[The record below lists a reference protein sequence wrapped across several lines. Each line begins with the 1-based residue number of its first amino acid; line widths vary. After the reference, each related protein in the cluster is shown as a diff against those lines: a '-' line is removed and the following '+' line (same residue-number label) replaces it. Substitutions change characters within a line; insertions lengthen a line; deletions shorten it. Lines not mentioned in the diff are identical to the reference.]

1 MMRKRLLNKSKFR
14 VEGLPT
20 IFKDKKDAVQLWNE
34 RRNQLSCKTCA
45 DSTTIAATIDS
56 SGDI

>member
-20 IFKDKKDAVQLWNE
+20 IFKDKKDAIQMWND
-34 RRNQLSCKTCA
+34 RRNKQGCRTCA
-45 DSTTIAATIDS
+45 DDVTMTLEYG
-56 SGDI
+56 GD